1 MKDVNRTKH
10 IQIRLTEAEVKKYKE
25 VSAENGLTV
34 SGFARYSMA
43 KAARLIKTNKDEV
56 TTE

>member
-1 MKDVNRTKH
+1 MKGLNRTKH
-10 IQIRLTEAEVKKYKE
+10 IQIRLTDAEVKKYKE

-43 KAARLIKTNKDEV
+43 RASVILKAIKKEL
-56 TTE
+56 